1 MTTNRPKIAIHDLS
15 TGQNMVRDMNDDE
28 LAQHQIDMAR
38 YADEENERLSKIASK
53 AALLERLGITADE
66 AKLLLN

>member
-1 MTTNRPKIAIHDLS
+1 MTTIVIHNTE
-15 TGQNMVRDMNDDE
+15 TGEILERDMTPEE
-28 LAQHQIDMAR
+28 LAQHQKDLAN
-38 YADEENERLSKIASK
+38 AETERIKKQEKAAAK